1 MAEIV
6 PNQVSNDINN
16 FKEEMLKKVRE
27 LENKL
32 TSQIE
37 NKESALNNDYQKF
50 VTKINLLL
58 NNNKEM
64 ISTMVSQKLKLEKVS
79 ELDSFKNKVDSMLIT
94 HEIRIKNS
102 LDEIE
107 KMKTRYDKIISDN
120 LYVAGFIGSSCQFR
134 NLSEYINYNIAE
146 VSRLKMEKEQL
157 KKEIRELKAKWDGIM
172 KSMIT
177 MNDNTVKLC
186 NKYTDNKQGYFQT
199 LLDNAKNE
207 LNQKSLD
214 MRVMVQKFQSDEK
227 QKMEEMKEA
236 VNKLIKAENN
246 LNNLINDNFYIC
258 EKQHEE
264 IKNNISNELNKNK
277 KILNNLDEKYDNLQT
292 KLKVIENLETKIT
305 KLSEMVRS
313 ISSRS
318 AFKKN
323 NIDISKSVV
332 QSPPKKL
339 KRKGSNPDLI
349 KLNDVNTENINTNIN
364 TNIKPYVPNKLQKSV
379 RFPVV
384 KKLNLNTIASST
396 DDLNK
401 SKSKRKED
409 KSQEV
414 KFNLVDD
421 STSINQEKIKKN
433 LNDSIKEK
441 EKQIEKVK
449 EKEEEKEK
457 IKEEENEKEKE
468 KIKKEENIKD
478 KIKEIDKEKEI
489 DKNKD
494 KDKEKEKVIERINTP
509 KIKKANLT
517 NTIQTLPIL
526 TIDGKRNSKP
536 KILKQLESET
546 SNSID
551 YYKNNNNILTVINN
565 DTQTYSNLARMKKIG
580 LDIGKENGGCKVV
593 SLRLSPDSSK
603 EGLPKGKRPPKVKYD
618 IVNSLINDYRAK
630 LFSKIHSPEQ
640 MEDMNNEILEMPKK
654 VSQAF
659 GRTTYTFY
667 FNKDNFGK
675 KANNI
680 LKIGLKNENEN
691 KSKK

>member
-551 YYKNNNNILTVINN
+551 
-565 DTQTYSNLARMKKIG
+565 
-580 LDIGKENGGCKVV
+580 
-593 SLRLSPDSSK
+593 
-603 EGLPKGKRPPKVKYD
+603 
-618 IVNSLINDYRAK
+618 
-630 LFSKIHSPEQ
+630 
-640 MEDMNNEILEMPKK
+640 
-654 VSQAF
+654 
-659 GRTTYTFY
+659 
-667 FNKDNFGK
+667 
-675 KANNI
+675 
-680 LKIGLKNENEN
+680 
-691 KSKK
+691 